1 MTVLIFRTMKVIVVE
16 GLTEYTVLDTLFPAL
31 AGKKV
36 KLYVA
41 QGFSNVFASAKS
53 FIDFGF
59 DVLAV
64 LDTDTNIPGND
75 NRDIM
80 KRIQTSGL
88 AGRPINIVWMDACI
102 EDVLRRANLNMFQK
116 NNRGIILKQAVNK
129 NKDAILALD
138 EFRKIEEF
146 IEG

>member
-1 MTVLIFRTMKVIVVE
+1 MKAIVVE
-16 GLTEYTVLDTLFPAL
+16 GLTEYTVLNTLFPTIER
-31 AGKKV
+31 KKV

-53 FIDFGF
+53 LIDFGF
-59 DVLAV
+59 DVLAI

-75 NRDIM
+75 NREIM

-102 EDVLRRANLNMFQK
+102 EDVLRKANSNMFQK
-116 NNRGIILKQAVNK
+116 KSKGIVLKQAVNK
-129 NKDAILALD
+129 NKDAILALE

-146 IEG
+146 ING